1 MWGNKSLS
9 CLDLYHVQSLEKF
22 SHFFEQ
28 EQCLEK
34 VKKISNFGLK
44 LAQPFLNTVPA
55 LKNWE
60 NTNSHFENLSSKQTG
75 Q

>member
-34 VKKISNFGLK
+34 VKNSRISASNLHN
-44 LAQPFLNTVPA
+44 LFLTLPA